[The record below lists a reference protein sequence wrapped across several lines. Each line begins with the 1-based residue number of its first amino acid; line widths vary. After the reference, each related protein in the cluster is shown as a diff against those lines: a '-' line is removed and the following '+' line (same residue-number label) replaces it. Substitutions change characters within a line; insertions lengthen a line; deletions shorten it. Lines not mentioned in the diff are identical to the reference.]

1 MVYFNVRE
9 KGRTQWRLLVS
20 SADPLSS
27 TNYLAHSY
35 RWGSSQVFF
44 LTRKT
49 GRLSMWK
56 TDPCTT
62 PDIQGS
68 CDYRAP
74 FLHQIHLDDW
84 RNDIEKSQF
93 HKRGWVLQERL
104 LAPRVLHFGKRQV
117 DWECY
122 QTQKS
127 KRSPL
132 GVRYQGY
139 RLKDFN
145 TLFRNSGPKKA
156 HVRPGLAAH
165 SALAFSDRLV
175 ALLGLAGLFEGKT
188 GD

>member
-1 MVYFNVRE
+1 
-9 KGRTQWRLLVS
+9 
-20 SADPLSS
+20 
-27 TNYLAHSY
+27 
-35 RWGSSQVFF
+35 
-44 LTRKT
+44 
-49 GRLSMWK
+49 MWEA
-56 TDPCTT
+56 DPCTT

-68 CDYRAP
+68 CDHRAP
-74 FLHQIHLDDW
+74 FLHQIYLDDW

-117 DWECY
+117 YWECY

-132 GVRYQGY
+132 EVRYQGY

-145 TLFRNSGPKKA
+145 PLFRNSGPKKA
-156 HVRPGLAAH
+156 QVRPGLTTH
-165 SALAFSDRLV
+165 SMLAFRYDILSAYIGCNLTCSSDRLA
-175 ALLGLAGLFEGKT
+175 ALSGLAGLFEEKT